1 MLSKNKAKYIQTLGD
16 KKFRDEEKLFI
27 AEGTKLVQELL
38 FNCPQQIAEVCAL
51 PEWINANRQLPGSDK
66 FIEITAI
73 ELSKIS
79 QLSTPNLVLAVLKY
93 FPIVEQ
99 VQTAGRVVLAL
110 DGIQDP
116 GNLGTIIRIADWF
129 GIKQIVCSSDSA
141 DCYNPKVVQAT
152 MGSIARV
159 DMIYTDLKEWLQQNK
174 TIKKYITAL
183 TGHPVS
189 EMKKIKEGIVI
200 IGNESKGVS
209 EAVMKSV
216 DEKITILRTG
226 DAESLNAAVATGII
240 LSHLV

>member
-1 MLSKNKAKYIQTLGD
+1 MLSKNKVKYIQTLGY

-27 AEGTKLVQELL
+27 AEGPKLVQELL
-38 FNCPQQIAEVCAL
+38 FNCPNQITEVYAL
-51 PEWINANRQLPGSDK
+51 PEWINANGQLPGSDK

-79 QLSTPNLVLAVLKY
+79 QLSTPNAVLAVLKY
-93 FPIVEQ
+93 FPPATKVH
-99 VQTAGRVVLAL
+99 TAGRVVLAL

-116 GNLGTIIRIADWF
+116 GNLGTIIRVADWF
-129 GIKQIVCSSDSA
+129 GLKQIICSRDSA

-159 DMIYTDLKEWLQQNK
+159 DIFYTDLMEWLSQNK
-174 TIKKYITAL
+174 TVKKYIAAL

-189 EMKKIKEGIVI
+189 EMKKIKEGIII
-200 IGNESKGVS
+200 IGNESKGVR
-209 EAVMKSV
+209 EAVMKSA

>member
-1 MLSKNKAKYIQTLGD
+1 MLSKNKVKYIQTLGH
-16 KKFRDEEKLFI
+16 KKFRDEENLFI
-27 AEGTKLVQELL
+27 AEGPKLVQELL
-38 FNCPQQIAEVCAL
+38 FNCPKQILEVYAL

-66 FIEITAI
+66 FIEITPI

-79 QLSTPNLVLAVLKY
+79 QLNTPNLVLAVLKY
-93 FPIVEQ
+93 FTSAEK
-99 VQTAGRVVLAL
+99 VQTTGRVVLAL

-116 GNLGTIIRIADWF
+116 GNLGTIIRVADWF
-129 GIKQIVCSSDSA
+129 GIKQIVCSPDSA

-159 DMIYTDLKEWLQQNK
+159 DIFYIDLKEWLMQNK
-174 TIKKYITAL
+174 AVKKYIAAL

-189 EMKKIKEGIVI
+189 EMKKVSEGIVI

-209 EAVMKSV
+209 EAVMKLA

-226 DAESLNAAVATGII
+226 EAESLNAAVAAGII

>member
-1 MLSKNKAKYIQTLGD
+1 MLSKNKTKYIQTLGH
-16 KKFRDEEKLFI
+16 KKFRDQEKLFI
-27 AEGTKLVQELL
+27 AEGTKLVKELL
-38 FNCPQQIAEVCAL
+38 FNCPKQITEVYAM
-51 PEWINANRQLPGSDK
+51 PEWIDANRQLPGSDK
-66 FIEITAI
+66 FIEVTAI

-79 QLSTPNLVLAVLKY
+79 QLSTPNFVLAVLKY
-93 FPIVEQ
+93 SQPSEK

-116 GNLGTIIRIADWF
+116 GNLGTIIRVADWF

-159 DMIYTDLKEWLQQNK
+159 DMIYTDLKEWLAQNK
-174 TIKKYITAL
+174 TVKKYIAAL
-183 TGHPVS
+183 AGHPVN
-189 EMKKIKEGIVI
+189 EMRKIREGIVI

-209 EAVMKSV
+209 DVIMKLA